1 MVIALNLEY
10 KCILIYILLCMNIFF
25 VIVIDIFYVL
35 ESLRGPDKRKACLF
49 KRRVSRL
56 IAPYVVSG
64 KGRVLLK

>member
-1 MVIALNLEY
+1 
-10 KCILIYILLCMNIFF
+10 MNIFF

-64 KGRVLLK
+64 KGRVLLR